1 MQVTDQ
7 RNDELV
13 ACATIPISDKEQI
26 LDLFS
31 VSCVTLDVVDAEI
44 TLEDSKHW
52 SATATLIDV
61 PKGRVGW
68 IIKSHGYDGWDY
80 LGDGKVGFWPGTSR
94 DRLRPTLDT
103 STIYEDYD
111 IIMTVDFV
119 DVDCDGDIL
128 VMKGR
133 INVLVEHGCGNGC
146 CCTGDVEQLDFDTA
160 IDVWQK
166 LDDAING
173 VQDLN

>member
-68 IIKSHGYDGWDY
+68 IIKSHGYDEIYVD
-80 LGDGKVGFWPGTSR
+80 DDETGFWPGTSR
-94 DRLRPTLDT
+94 DRLRATLHIGT
-103 STIYEDYD
+103 VYEDYN
-111 IIMTVDFV
+111 IAVEVECVD
-119 DVDCDGDIL
+119 DDRGGDIL

-133 INVLVEHGCGNGC
+133 ICVLVEHGCENGC
-146 CCTGDVEQLDFDTA
+146 CSTGDFDQLEFDTA
-160 IDVWQK
+160 NDIWKK
-166 LDDAING
+166 LDDAIDRI
-173 VQDLN
+173 QELD